1 MDRSERFYR
10 IDRLLRE
17 RRSVPLARFLED
29 LEISRATFKRDL
41 EYLRD
46 RFNAPIVFDRD
57 AGGYRYDEAD
67 GEARFALPGLWF
79 SAGELHALATLE
91 QLIEGLQPGLLAP
104 HIGPLKTRLQ
114 AMLGASSA
122 GPDSV
127 VRRVRLLG
135 IGQRRVEPAHF
146 EALAAAL
153 FSRRRLRLRHFNR
166 AANAHTEREVSP
178 QRLVHYR
185 ENWYLD
191 AWCHLRDDLRSF
203 AVDAIEGAEI
213 LDAATQEV
221 AEDVLDAHVTGG
233 YGIFTGPPRDVAR
246 LRFTP
251 ERARWVATEQWHPD
265 QQAAW
270 LADGGYRLEVPYSDD
285 RELVMDILKHGPD
298 VEVEGPE
305 ELRRRVRRLL
315 DAALHHYA

>member
-29 LEISRATFKRDL
+29 LEVSRATFKRDL

-46 RFNAPIVFDRD
+46 RFNAPIVFDRE
-57 AGGYRYDEAD
+57 AGGYRYDEPED
-67 GEARFALPGLWF
+67 DARFALPGLWF

-91 QLIEGLQPGLLAP
+91 QLIDGLQPGLLTP
-104 HIGPLKTRLQ
+104 HIGPLKSRLQ

-122 GPDSV
+122 GAESV
-127 VRRVRLLG
+127 ARRVRLLG

-146 EALAAAL
+146 EALAGAL
-153 FSRRRLRLRHFNR
+153 FARRRLRLRHFNR
-166 AANAHTEREVSP
+166 ASNAHTERDVSP

-203 AVDAIEGAEI
+203 SVDAIEGAEM
-213 LDAATQEV
+213 LDQTAREVDDAT
-221 AEDVLDAHVTGG
+221 LDAHVAGG
-233 YGIFTGPPRDVAR
+233 YGIFTGPPRAIAS

-251 ERARWVATEQWHPD
+251 ERARWVAAEQWHPE
-265 QQAAW
+265 QQATW
-270 LADGGYRLEVPYSDD
+270 LPDGGYRLEVPYSDD
-285 RELVMDILKHGPD
+285 RELVMDILRHGPD

-315 DAALHHYA
+315 DAALHNYP